1 MKMMMKLLTAAM
13 GLAFVG
19 GAAVAESQ
27 YGHSA
32 TGAGQV
38 SASADLNVVVNV
50 PKLILLRVGT
60 SGGTADTATVNG
72 AFAGIPGGV
81 AGPLAAGTNS
91 SGWNDTVPV
100 LNDASSSAVT
110 VRAWTNSSGGGA
122 LAASIVTPFVEAG
135 LDAMVTVA
143 NSAAATGG
151 ALAHPWPNL
160 ETAATTTAFAK
171 NAVVGSDWTFSI
183 TGTDLAT
190 LPAGTHTQLM
200 RYTATSL

>member
-1 MKMMMKLLTAAM
+1 MKMTMKLLTAAL

-19 GAAVAESQ
+19 GTAVAESQ

-60 SGGTADTATVNG
+60 SGGTADTATLDG

-91 SGWNDTVPV
+91 SGWDDTVPV
-100 LNDASSSAVT
+100 LNDASSSAVS

-122 LAASIVTPFVEAG
+122 LAASVVTAFAEAG
-135 LDAMVTVA
+135 LGAKVTVA
-143 NSAAATGG
+143 ASAPAAGG
-151 ALAHPWPNL
+151 ALPHPTASL
-160 ETAATTTAFAK
+160 ASAATTTPFVK
-171 NAVVGSDWTFSI
+171 NAVVGSDWTFNI